1 MTVGNNKRNN
11 KKVNNVKGGGNLN
24 DCYKVQGDGQSS
36 NFSENMTTREF
47 NCNQPN
53 WNPKCT

>member
-1 MTVGNNKRNN
+1 MR
-11 KKVNNVKGGGNLN
+11 GGNLN
-24 DCYKVQGDGQSS
+24 ECYKVQGQGQVS

-53 WNPKCT
+53 WDPKCT

>member
-1 MTVGNNKRNN
+1 MSTGNNKN
-11 KKVNNVKGGGNLN
+11 KRKVNNTKGGGTLN
-24 DCYKVQGDGQSS
+24 DCYKVQGDGQPS